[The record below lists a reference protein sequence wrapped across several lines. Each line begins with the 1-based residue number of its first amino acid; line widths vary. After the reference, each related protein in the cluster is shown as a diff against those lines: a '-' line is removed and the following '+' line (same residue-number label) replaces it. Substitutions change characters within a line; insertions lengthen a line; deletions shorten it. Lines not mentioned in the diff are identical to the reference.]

1 MQELYQLG
9 AGELRQRLAHAEVS
23 PEQAVQACLDRIL
36 ATEPTLG
43 ALLHVDQEGALAR
56 ARQLQEQG
64 WKQEQP
70 LWGLPVVV
78 KDVLACKGLPATCG
92 SRMLENFVP
101 FYHSTVVEKL
111 LQAGGIVLAKSNM
124 DEFAMGSS
132 TENSAF
138 WATKNP
144 WNPEHVPGGSSGGS
158 AASVAALQAPLAL
171 GTDTG
176 GSIRQPAGFCGL
188 VGLKPTYGL
197 VSRFGLIAYGSSLD
211 QAGPLTRD
219 VQDAALLLQVI
230 AGHDPRDSTSAR
242 RQPEDYL
249 SQLEERQDLQGIKI
263 GLPREY
269 WEQGLDPEVLEKGQ
283 DFQHLARELGAELVP
298 ISLPSSPYAI
308 VAYYILVMAE
318 ASSNLARYD
327 GVRYGYRA
335 SQGGD
340 LKQMYTQSRSQAL
353 GNEVQRRIILGTYV
367 LSAGYY
373 EAYYRKAAQV
383 RRLIQEEYQNA
394 LQEVDLILAPTAP
407 GTAFRLGEKL
417 EDPLQMYLTDVFTN
431 PLNLTGLPGL
441 CMPAGLGRE
450 SGLPVGMQLFA
461 PAFAEKSLLQAARVL
476 ERNQEPLPR
485 QGRLLS

>member
-1 MQELYQLG
+1 M
-9 AGELRQRLAHAEVS
+9 AHAEVS

-308 VAYYILVMAE
+308 AAYYILVMAE